1 MHVVQSSNA
10 IHPILLV
17 MAEQG
22 RRHTWLAKTTGYRP
36 EYLSRI
42 FHKRLPATVRVRAAC
57 AKALGLPELVLFHVS
72 PTDPTAEEA
81 A

>member
-1 MHVVQSSNA
+1 MQNRNGTES
-10 IHPILLV
+10 HPILSV

-22 RRHTWLAKTTGYRP
+22 RRHTWLAKRVGYRP

-42 FHKRLPATVRVRAAC
+42 FHKHLPATPGVREAC
-57 AKALGLPELVLFHVS
+57 AQALGLPQSVLFHDS
-72 PTDPTAEEA
+72 PSERA